1 MWEDLNG
8 NGYEIS
14 QSALALRFLPIN
26 RRSRQAKLH
35 KNPLNMKV
43 MLPQND
49 EHKEHED
56 SRFCFQM
63 IEHIKQRLVLCGN
76 SQVCV
81 ESVDDKA
88 KVSF

>member
-1 MWEDLNG
+1 
-8 NGYEIS
+8 
-14 QSALALRFLPIN
+14 
-26 RRSRQAKLH
+26 
-35 KNPLNMKV
+35 MKV

-56 SRFCFQM
+56 SRFCFQV
-63 IEHIKQRLVLCGN
+63 IEHIKQRLILCGN

-88 KVSF
+88 KVSRQWLIPFKMGNKYIVSSD